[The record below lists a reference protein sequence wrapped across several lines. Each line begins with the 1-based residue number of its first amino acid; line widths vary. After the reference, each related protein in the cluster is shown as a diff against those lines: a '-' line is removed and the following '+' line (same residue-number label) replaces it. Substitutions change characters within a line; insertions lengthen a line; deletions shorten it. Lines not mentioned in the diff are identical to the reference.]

1 MTKLTKRQKQVL
13 EGLMNGAS
21 DSEIAKALR
30 LKESTA
36 KMHIKKLYKAKG
48 IHDRLGLVVHEY
60 RNQIQEADSCIL
72 SAYMILRRIANGSVI
87 HKKLRTYIE
96 KWGKHDNT

>member
-1 MTKLTKRQKQVL
+1 MTKLTKRQQQVL

-21 DSEIAKALR
+21 DAEIAKALR

-60 RNQIQEADSCIL
+60 KNQIREGVCI
-72 SAYMILRRIANGSVI
+72 MKRVI
-87 HKKLRTYIE
+87 RDFEYSNRTSGRYIKYDIE
-96 KWGKHDNT
+96 NYFKKWGL

>member
-1 MTKLTKRQKQVL
+1 MKKLTKRQQQVL

-21 DSEIAKALR
+21 DAEIAKALR

-48 IHDRLGLVVHEY
+48 IHDRLGLVVNEY
-60 RNQIQEADSCIL
+60 RNQIREAVCI
-72 SAYMILRRIANGSVI
+72 MKRVLRGIQYSNTPS
-87 HKKLRTYIE
+87 KEYIE
-96 KWGKHDNT
+96 YDIHNYFKKWGLK